1 MDRLNKSKFRVSA
14 LVSLL
19 GVTVACLV
27 PTQATAAT
35 PLPPVRALF
44 TQIYGVPSIGTAAAD
59 LGIWNEA
66 GLSVTMTQGSTVVA
80 GLVTD
85 SVDIAWSAPM
95 PFIAAIAQ
103 GAKIKLIGSTSNVFD
118 QYVIVRKDLNVS
130 NLAQLRRVKN
140 LKVGITSTASSGN
153 FGVAK
158 LAKKWSWN
166 SKNYSILTLGS
177 LDGLRAALS
186 RGTIDMFTWSAGA
199 AFALRDA
206 GAANLLGNLQYIVGP
221 IPFGM
226 LAASET
232 AIKNKPESI
241 KAFCTGFYSAQTVLK
256 KDPAAA
262 TKILV
267 AKGGLD
273 PIKGPEIVTSG
284 LKFQSSNGNVK
295 EAAWQAMADATM
307 LTVPD
312 IKNLTGNDV
321 KNMFVSCDSLK

>member
-1 MDRLNKSKFRVSA
+1 MNKSMFKVSA
-14 LVSLL
+14 LITLLSVSF
-19 GVTVACLV
+19 VYLV
-27 PTQATAAT
+27 PTQATAAE
-35 PLPPVRALF
+35 PLLPVRALF
-44 TQIYGVPSIGTAAAD
+44 TQIYGVPSIGNGAAD
-59 LGIWNEA
+59 LGIWDKA
-66 GLSVTMTQGSTVVA
+66 DLKVTLTQGSTVVA

-118 QYVIVRKDLNVS
+118 QYIIVRKDLNVK
-130 NLAQLRRVKN
+130 NLAELRRVKN

-158 LAKKWSWN
+158 LAKKNSWN
-166 SKNYSILTLGS
+166 PKNYSILTLGS
-177 LDGLRAALS
+177 LDNLRAALS

-199 AFALRDA
+199 AFALRDS
-206 GAANLLGNLQYIVGP
+206 GAANLLGNLQYVVGP

-232 AIKNKPESI
+232 AIKEKPASI
-241 KAFCTGFYSAQTVLK
+241 KAFCNGYFSAQTILK
-256 KDPAAA
+256 KDPAEA

-273 PIKGPEIVTSG
+273 PIKGPEIVNSG
-284 LKFQSSNGNVK
+284 LKFQASNGK
-295 EAAWQAMADATM
+295 IAESEWQAMADATM

-312 IKNLTGNDV
+312 IKNLTAQDV